1 MKKELIIYYIF
12 LLLLTVGM
20 IGCAEDSISMD
31 SAKLP
36 DATVIDNTTGV
47 LRSIKTLTNKVF
59 VDLSEGDQ
67 STTEEIYYYLSTPAK
82 DDLSVTVIA
91 DERLVEDYNNINN
104 VKLDALPVEN
114 VRFENDNVF
123 SIATGKQKSSALKI
137 TISTT
142 GLNFDTPYLLPITV
156 THTPLE
162 IQGQVAKNILYYVVS
177 IRKKITT
184 CSPSGPYE
192 QISMPPMLPNALVV
206 FYVNTSTYQPLIA
219 DIYGI
224 VKINQTDFTQTLYS
238 IGNIVNLRIVT
249 VDYDSSS
256 GRALLSLSDDIRYVL
271 EQAGKFIRP
280 LQEHG
285 RKVCLCIE
293 NGGKGLGFCNM
304 SDRQIEDF
312 TQQVKNVVDLYKLDG
327 VNLRDEGSA
336 YDKEGMPPMNTTS
349 YPKLIK
355 ALRASLPGKLLT
367 LVDKGEP
374 TKYFY
379 DVAKCG
385 GIKVGEYID
394 YAWHGYSDGK
404 ELIQIIEPW
413 ENDHPYS
420 EYTRKPIAGLTPEL
434 YGSLTVP
441 LYEKGVNILKD
452 NSERRVVDWKM
463 DRRKK
468 NDIIVYAFDL
478 TANEQNNYEHMVK
491 YATAEYISFMMNDGT
506 YWGQSTEPPYDW
518 GMKQGDYYYN
528 FRSLDWVYEALY
540 KVYSKG
546 WVRPVGM

>member
-1 MKKELIIYYIF
+1 MKKNLIIYFIF
-12 LLLLTVGM
+12 LLLLAVGVL
-20 IGCAEDSISMD
+20 GCNEESISMD
-31 SAKLP
+31 AARLP
-36 DATVIDNTTGV
+36 DETTMINTAGV
-47 LRSIKTLTNKVF
+47 LRSTNTLTNKK
-59 VDLSEGDQ
+59 LIELTEGDQ
-67 STTEEIYYYLSTPAK
+67 SATEEIFYFVSQPAK
-82 DDLSVTVIA
+82 TAFTVTAIT
-91 DERLVEDYNNINN
+91 DENLVEDYNKANDT
-104 VKLDALPVEN
+104 KLDALPAAN
-114 VRFENDNVF
+114 VKFEGEGVL
-123 SIATGKQKSSALKI
+123 SVAAGKQESAKI
-137 TISTT
+137 KMTISTA
-142 GLNFDTPYLLPITV
+142 GLSFDTPYLLPITV
-156 THTPLE
+156 THTPVE
-162 IQGQVAKNILYYVVS
+162 VQGQVAKNILYYVVS

-238 IGNIVNLRIVT
+238 IGNIVNLRTVT
-249 VDYDSSS
+249 VDYDSAS

-336 YDKEGMPPMNTTS
+336 YGKEGMPPMNTTS

-491 YATAEYISFMMNDGT
+491 YATAEYISFMMNDGA

-518 GMKQGDYYYN
+518 GMKQGDYYYK